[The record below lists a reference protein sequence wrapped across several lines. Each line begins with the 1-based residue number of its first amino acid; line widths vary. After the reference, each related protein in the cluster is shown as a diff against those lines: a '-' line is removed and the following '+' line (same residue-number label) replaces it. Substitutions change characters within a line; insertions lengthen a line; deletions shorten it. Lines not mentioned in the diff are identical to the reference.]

1 MEIAALVLSLAIST
15 LLSASETALVCADP
29 LNLENLASKND
40 PRAVRALA
48 LLRERRR
55 LLLAILIIRSVMAVL
70 ATALGTLV
78 AVHWLGAEV
87 GVAVGGAALTAAV
100 ILFCEVA
107 PKAYASSRAVV
118 LTIRLR
124 GLLGLVLTVVG
135 PLASLVQHVAG
146 SGGRPK
152 IPGDYS
158 PEEVRA
164 TVRRWASG
172 GLLPEEESRPI
183 AGGLKLSEIPVRA
196 IMTPLADLQALP
208 ADTPAPQALEIFIR
222 EGHSRL
228 PVYRGRIDDVVGV
241 LHLRDT
247 LRALHAHPEDGLV
260 RAAWELM
267 RSPLFVPS
275 TQPAGDVLRQLRVR
289 RTALAVV
296 TDEFGGAV
304 GICTVEDIVEEL
316 VGEIRDEHDLEP
328 ELVAQDS
335 SGDLLA
341 SGRASVRELADYWH
355 VELPEG
361 PYRTL
366 QGLFFSALCRMP
378 VVGDRIDL
386 ENLVLE
392 VEAVDART
400 LQRVRIR
407 RGPTA
412 PVPLTAGGAPPILRG
427 R

>member
-1 MEIAALVLSLAIST
+1 VTFWEQVEIAALVFVLAVLM
-15 LLSASETALVCADP
+15 LLSASENTLVCADP
-29 LNLENLASKND
+29 LNIENLTSQKD

-55 LLLAILIIRSVMAVL
+55 LLLALLLLRSAMAV
-70 ATALGTLV
+70 AAAALGMLV
-78 AVHWLGAEV
+78 AVHGWGAKV
-87 GVAVGGAALTAAV
+87 SVAVAGAAVSVAG
-100 ILFCEVA
+100 ILLCEVA
-107 PKAYASSRAVV
+107 SKAYAASRAGA
-118 LTIRLR
+118 LLFRLG
-124 GLLGLVLTVVG
+124 GLLGLVLKVVG
-135 PLASLVQHVAG
+135 PVASLLQRVAD
-146 SGGRPK
+146 SAGRPK

-164 TVRRWASG
+164 TLRRWAAG

-183 AGGLKLSEIPVRA
+183 TGGLRLSEIPVRA

-208 ADTPAPQALEIFIR
+208 AETPAPQALEIFIR
-222 EGHSRL
+222 EGYSRL
-228 PVYRGRIDDVVGV
+228 PVYRGRIDDIVGV

-247 LRALHAHPEDGLV
+247 LRALHSHPEGEPV
-260 RAAWELM
+260 REAWELM

-275 TQPAGDVLRQLRVR
+275 TQLAGDVLRQLQVR

-328 ELVAQDS
+328 ELVAQDP
-335 SGDLLA
+335 SGDLYA

-355 VELPEG
+355 VDLPEG

-386 ENLVLE
+386 EGVILE
-392 VEAVDART
+392 VLAVDART

-407 RGPTA
+407 RGP
-412 PVPLTAGGAPPILRG
+412 GH
-427 R
+427 